1 LTKKII
7 WAKRHTCENYL
18 LQYSSAKA
26 FLFYYESANRG
37 DQKESHMKEVV
48 IVSGVRTAIGTFGA
62 SLKDVS
68 AIKLGAI
75 AIREVLKKVHLKPIV
90 QKELLEVSPDA
101 FKGAGMTELEKSNYK
116 WDESMQGV
124 QVDEVIMGNVIQA
137 GQGQNPGRQAM
148 IYAGVPK
155 ETNAFTINK
164 VCASG
169 LKAIALGAQSIL
181 AGEAEVVVAGG
192 MENMSQ
198 VPYAFPLGRWGARMF
213 NQEMVDLMVFDGLFE
228 IFYGYHMGL
237 TAENIAEKFGIS
249 RKEQDELGLLSH
261 QRARAAIK
269 NGNFKEEIVPVVIP
283 QKKGDPILFDTDE
296 RPMDTS
302 LEKMGKLATAFKAG
316 GTVTAGNA
324 SGINDAA
331 AAVLLMTKEKAKALN
346 LEPMGTI
353 RSYAAGGVD
362 PAYMGLGPIP
372 AVRKALKK
380 AGVTLNDI
388 GLIELNEA
396 FASQAIACIRELQFD
411 MEKTNVNGSGI
422 SLGHPIGCSGARLIV
437 TLLHEMK
444 RRKVNLGL
452 ASLCIGGGQG
462 MAMIIEKS

>member
-1 LTKKII
+1 M
-7 WAKRHTCENYL
+7 R
-18 LQYSSAKA
+18 
-26 FLFYYESANRG
+26 
-37 DQKESHMKEVV
+37 EVV

-62 SLKDVS
+62 SLRDVQVV
-68 AIKLGAI
+68 KLGAI
-75 AIREVLKKVHLKPIV
+75 VIREVLKKAGLKPV
-90 QKELLEVSPDA
+90 TKKEILDVAPDA
-101 FKGAGMTELEKSNYK
+101 FKWAAMTELERSHYQ
-116 WDESMQGV
+116 WDDSLEGI
-124 QVDEVIMGNVIQA
+124 QVDEVIMGNVLIA
-137 GQGQNPGRQAM
+137 GQGQNPARQAM
-148 IYAGVPK
+148 IYGGVPK

-169 LKAIALGAQSIL
+169 LKAIALGAQSIQL
-181 AGEAEVVVAGG
+181 GEADVVVAGG

-198 VPYAFPLGRWGARMF
+198 VPYAFPQGRWGARMF

-269 NGNFKEEIVPVVIP
+269 NGIFKEEIIPVVIP
-283 QKKGDPILFDTDE
+283 QKKGDPLSFDTDE

-302 LEKMGKLATAFKAG
+302 LDKMAKLPTAFKPG

-331 AAVLLMTKEKAKALN
+331 AAVLLMSRERAKALN
-346 LEPMGTI
+346 LEPLGMV
-353 RSYAAGGVD
+353 RSYASGGVD

-380 AGVTLNDI
+380 TGVSLNDI

-396 FASQAIACIRELQFD
+396 FASQAIACIRELKFD
-411 MEKTNVNGSGI
+411 MEKTNVNGSGV
-422 SLGHPIGCSGARLIV
+422 SLGHPIGCTGARLIV
-437 TLLHEMK
+437 TLLHEMR
-444 RRKVNLGL
+444 RRKTNLGL
-452 ASLCIGGGQG
+452 ATLCIGGGQG
-462 MAMIIEKS
+462 MAMIIERS